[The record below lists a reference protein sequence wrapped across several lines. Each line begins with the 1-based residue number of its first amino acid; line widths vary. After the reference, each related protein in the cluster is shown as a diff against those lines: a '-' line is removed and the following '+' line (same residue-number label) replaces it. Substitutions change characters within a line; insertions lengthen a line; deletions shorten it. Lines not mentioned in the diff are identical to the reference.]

1 MSNKYTT
8 ESKTVD
14 NMIQHAETLRERD
27 HNMYVQ
33 LVHSLRVMHHGGH
46 GGQPEPWSLYTVR
59 SEYYPG
65 WTNEDFGQVLD
76 RIDEARLRDPDP
88 DFD

>member
-1 MSNKYTT
+1 MSTKYTT

-14 NMIQHAETLRERD
+14 NMVLHGETLRERD
-27 HNMYVQ
+27 NNMYVQ
-33 LVHSLRVMHHGGH
+33 LVHSLRVMHQGGH

-65 WTNEDFGQVLD
+65 WTNEDFGQVLA
-76 RIDEARLRDPDP
+76 RIDEARRDP